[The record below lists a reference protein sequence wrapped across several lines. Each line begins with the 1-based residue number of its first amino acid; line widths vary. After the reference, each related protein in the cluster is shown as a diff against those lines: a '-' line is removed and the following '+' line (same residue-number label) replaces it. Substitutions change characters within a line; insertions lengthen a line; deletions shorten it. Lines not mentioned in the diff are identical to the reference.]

1 MSKGKLLN
9 LISVVIYYNVK
20 IIIELINVILSK
32 LVMILIEWCKEG
44 ELFLRIACNKK
55 ENHYRFTTVAKTK
68 D

>member
-9 LISVVIYYNVK
+9 LISVVIYENVK
-20 IIIELINVILSK
+20 IIIEKKINVILSK

-55 ENHYRFTTVAKTK
+55 ENH
-68 D
+68 

>member
-9 LISVVIYYNVK
+9 LISVVIYENVK

-44 ELFLRIACNKK
+44 ELFLRIAGNKK
-55 ENHYRFTTVAKTK
+55 ENH
-68 D
+68 